1 MNNVTL
7 DALEYLVKSALD
19 NLTDE
24 DTKQTIIDKGSLL
37 REALCD
43 FASLKT
49 VITWNLELKVNFTD
63 GGKTEPTK
71 AYVVTIPSYT
81 PFINFATDEW
91 ESAQN
96 PAFYLFEDIL
106 NNDYEE

>member
-7 DALEYLVKSALD
+7 DALESLVKIALD
-19 NLTDE
+19 NTTDD
-24 DTKQTIIDKGSLL
+24 DTRQIIIKNGSLL

-43 FASLKT
+43 YASLKT
-49 VITWNLELKVNFTD
+49 VITWNLELKDNFID
-63 GGKTEPTK
+63 GGKIEPTK
-71 AYVVTIPSYT
+71 AYVVTIPNYT
-81 PFINFATDEW
+81 SFMNFATNEW